1 MIQFDND
8 LIDLDSFAYPNYLW
22 FVRVLIFV
30 ATPVMPV
37 FVILRALRLSSEKR
51 KLEAE
56 WKKNQE
62 SICKTYLRYNKL
74 NRKKRKVM
82 TALAD
87 MKMVDVSTE
96 AVPQLYI
103 LIALVS
109 KSLGFSPHNPVSL
122 FLRAFLSLT
131 LPRKKISLGV
141 QIDHI
146 SLPPFIK
153 HVL

>member
-8 LIDLDSFAYPNYLW
+8 LIDLDSFAYPNYVW
-22 FVRVLIFV
+22 IVRVLIFV

-56 WKKNQE
+56 WRRNQE

-87 MKMVDVSTE
+87 MKMVEVSTE

-103 LIALVS
+103 LIV
-109 KSLGFSPHNPVSL
+109 SLGSNIVC
-122 FLRAFLSLT
+122 
-131 LPRKKISLGV
+131 I
-141 QIDHI
+141 
-146 SLPPFIK
+146 
-153 HVL
+153 